1 MIYARQAQ
9 SYRFSIPPENTVSDS
24 IAVMSEQIFQD
35 LNAQGRAAEV
45 AEPIASHRSP
55 FCPMSM

>member
-45 AEPIASHRSP
+45 GRGEASQAHP
-55 FCPMSM
+55 